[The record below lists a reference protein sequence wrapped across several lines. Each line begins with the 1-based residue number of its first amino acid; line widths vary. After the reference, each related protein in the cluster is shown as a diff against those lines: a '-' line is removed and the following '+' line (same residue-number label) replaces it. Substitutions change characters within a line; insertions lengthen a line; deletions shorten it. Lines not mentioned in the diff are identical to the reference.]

1 MGSTAHQF
9 WPSTMTI
16 TKKLKPR
23 KWHAR
28 DVNTSRKT
36 RDTPLGPE
44 DWSPWKE
51 VCQFKPWWFEDAIS
65 TWLQMWTQQNKF
77 RVGAWRVLVQDCNS
91 TWTVVWVNL
100 YCNYLF
106 LVDRFSGE
114 LRKCFFFG
122 RILEFSSL
130 ITHQIYLRF
139 ASLIYL
145 FFVNCSFNLLMLSC
159 ILFIFLLTL
168 FFVKF
173 DCNLGLIS
181 YICGLFL

>member
-91 TWTVVWVNL
+91 TWMVVWVNL

-114 LRKCFFFG
+114 LRKCFFFWPNSWVFLFDNTSN
-122 RILEFSSL
+122 ISKICFSD
-130 ITHQIYLRF
+130 
-139 ASLIYL
+139 
-145 FFVNCSFNLLMLSC
+145 
-159 ILFIFLLTL
+159 LFIF
-168 FFVKF
+168 
-173 DCNLGLIS
+173 C
-181 YICGLFL
+181 

>member
-1 MGSTAHQF
+1 MASCGN
-9 WPSTMTI
+9 
-16 TKKLKPR
+16 
-23 KWHAR
+23 
-28 DVNTSRKT
+28 V
-36 RDTPLGPE
+36 
-44 DWSPWKE
+44 
-51 VCQFKPWWFEDAIS
+51 
-65 TWLQMWTQQNKF
+65 
-77 RVGAWRVLVQDCNS
+77 
-91 TWTVVWVNL
+91 
-100 YCNYLF
+100 
-106 LVDRFSGE
+106 
-114 LRKCFFFG
+114 FFG

-181 YICGLFL
+181 YICGLFCNWVVLDLEVP